1 MKVLKFGG
9 TSVGT
14 VESLR
19 NVKSI
24 VENQTDKCVVVVSA
38 LGGVTDML
46 LDTARRASSGD
57 ATFSQRMQ
65 EIVARHDAVIEGVV
79 PQSCRAEVAAKVTE
93 LLRQLST
100 LYQAIALLGEAT
112 PRSLDLIVSYGER
125 MSSVVVSAM
134 IEGSEL
140 KDSRDFI
147 RTVNHYG
154 SHVLDAAATSQLV
167 AEHFASSEARV
178 TVVPGFIATDGAGT
192 NTNLGRGGSD
202 YTAAIL
208 AAELGADILEIWT
221 DVDGFMTADPRVVK
235 SARVIDSLSFVE
247 AMELCNFGAKVVYP
261 PTIYPVFHHN
271 IPIVI
276 KNTFNPAAPGTLISD
291 SHVGGEG
298 TPRFSGVTALKS
310 TALVT
315 LRAAQRGVQPDAQ
328 RVLNALSRAGVSVIL
343 ASSAGSLGVRQAD
356 AKRAVAALSDE
367 FAEELT
373 DGRIAGIDVKSDLAT
388 LAVVGLRLKQ
398 ADALAADI
406 SGLLIEA
413 GLPLLASARQAS
425 AETTVACIIAEE
437 STGEALNLVHNH
449 IFHS

>member
-1 MKVLKFGG
+1 
-9 TSVGT
+9 
-14 VESLR
+14 
-19 NVKSI
+19 
-24 VENQTDKCVVVVSA
+24 
-38 LGGVTDML
+38 
-46 LDTARRASSGD
+46 
-57 ATFSQRMQ
+57 
-65 EIVARHDAVIEGVV
+65 
-79 PQSCRAEVAAKVTE
+79 
-93 LLRQLST
+93 
-100 LYQAIALLGEAT
+100 
-112 PRSLDLIVSYGER
+112 
-125 MSSVVVSAM
+125 
-134 IEGSEL
+134 
-140 KDSRDFI
+140 
-147 RTVNHYG
+147 
-154 SHVLDAAATSQLV
+154 
-167 AEHFASSEARV
+167 
-178 TVVPGFIATDGAGT
+178 
-192 NTNLGRGGSD
+192 
-202 YTAAIL
+202 
-208 AAELGADILEIWT
+208 
-221 DVDGFMTADPRVVK
+221 VVK